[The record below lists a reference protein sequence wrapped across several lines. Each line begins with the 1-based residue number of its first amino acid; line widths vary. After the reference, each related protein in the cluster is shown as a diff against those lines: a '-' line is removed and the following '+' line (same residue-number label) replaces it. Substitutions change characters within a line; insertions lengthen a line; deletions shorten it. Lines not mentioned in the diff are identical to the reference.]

1 MPRVSAVDTG
11 PFTGNRLST
20 EAAAQGIRNISD
32 QKVLNATIERINK
45 TKTAFDS
52 VNEQG
57 KRIAGSIKETAG
69 KTADEASKNADQL
82 KSILDKTI
90 STLHDSISKTQQTN
104 TALYKASSTGGGAA
118 AGAGAGAAAGAG
130 AGAPETGKGARI
142 NVQG

>member
-1 MPRVSAVDTG
+1 MSLVMAVETG
-11 PFTGNRLST
+11 PVIGNRLST
-20 EAAAQGIRNISD
+20 EAAAQGIRNIND

-69 KTADEASKNADQL
+69 KTADEAAKNADQL
-82 KSILDKTI
+82 KNILNKTI
-90 STLHDSISKTQQTN
+90 ETLHGSIAKTQQTN
-104 TALYKASSTGGGAA
+104 IALYKAASTGGGAA
-118 AGAGAGAAAGAG
+118 AGAGAGAA
-130 AGAPETGKGARI
+130 ETGKGAKI